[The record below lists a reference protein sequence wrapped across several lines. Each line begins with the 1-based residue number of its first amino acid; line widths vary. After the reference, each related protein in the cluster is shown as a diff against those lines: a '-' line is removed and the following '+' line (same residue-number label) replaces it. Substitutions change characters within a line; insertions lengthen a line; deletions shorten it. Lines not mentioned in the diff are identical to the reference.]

1 MGMNLG
7 GGRFKP
13 EVFFTL
19 PLCGLSFILAC
30 VAIVTQNWVTGRSVP
45 AVPTP
50 ESADNYVDFNFG
62 LFAGEYKYVVGA
74 TPSVNAVKMSCPGG
88 QCLFSCG
95 PNKENRTADVTDY
108 LKSECPV
115 NNAYAGGIFCSEEI
129 YDGSNVDCEADS
141 VYDRSLATDGG
152 PFYFRRPLYAMS
164 VFMLFLGVFLTLV
177 STVAGAYNA
186 FRNPISYIA
195 SYQGLWMW
203 HTSAALLYFLCVSL
217 YGGLFDQQ
225 MKGTPPLPNI
235 LRLDENAKPVWDS
248 EKKGK
253 DQGYSLGFSYW
264 LIFVSMILHIICIGL
279 VYWYKFKRDRPK
291 KDAVTEVNY
300 DAKAAPDKNAMLF

>member
-1 MGMNLG
+1 MNLG

-30 VAIVTQNWVTGRSVP
+30 VAIITQNWVSGRSVGVG
-45 AVPTP
+45 A
-50 ESADNYVDFNFG
+50 EAADNYVDFNFG

-74 TPSVNAVKMSCPGG
+74 SSSVNAVKMSCPGG
-88 QCLFSCG
+88 ECLFSCG
-95 PNKENRTADVTDY
+95 PDKENREADVTDY
-108 LKSECPV
+108 LKAECPV
-115 NNAYAGGIFCSEEI
+115 RNAFADPYFCVEDV
-129 YDGSNVDCEADS
+129 YDGSDVDCDDGNHYNS
-141 VYDRSLATDGG
+141 SLASDGG
-152 PFYFRRPLYAMS
+152 PYSFSRPLYAMS
-164 VFMLFLGVFLTLV
+164 VVFLFLGILLTLV

-195 SYQGLWMW
+195 SYQGLWIW
-203 HTSAALLYFLCVSL
+203 HTSAALLYFLCICL

-225 MKGTPPLPNI
+225 MKGAPPLPNI
-235 LRLDENAKPVWDS
+235 LRLNQAAGPVWDS
-248 EKKGK
+248 EGKGKKGR
-253 DQGYSLGFSYW
+253 GYSLGFSYW
-264 LIFVSMILHIICIGL
+264 LIFVTMILHLVCVGL